1 MAYLSTIL
9 EHCDPQYNHNQI
21 SMVIADGLAS
31 IWHQGICNHHDGVAR
46 SLCIRSAQLN
56 DLSKW
61 SLFCGVYLDY
71 SMLVRARH
79 TAGSCASQP
88 RAKVCGPWNRFISP
102 WQNGRYFAENIFKCI
117 FVNAFSRA
125 GLAVWNVFMTRRVIN
140 CHKLCP
146 KQVYNASFR
155 QFRNVQD
162 NGEYKR
168 TIKAI
173 FCNSAPCLTYILCV
187 QMVTSQTIIQ
197 YLIDTSWIH
206 AY

>member
-1 MAYLSTIL
+1 MNWPSWAETISRRQNTFFQYFCNFYPNSGIHWTLKMTYVFQNL
-9 EHCDPQYNHNQI
+9 EVYMKTYFLYCFIKKWFQI
-21 SMVIADGLAS
+21 LVY
-31 IWHQGICNHHDGVAR
+31 HF
-46 SLCIRSAQLN
+46 N

-155 QFRNVQD
+155 QFRNV
-162 NGEYKR
+162 
-168 TIKAI
+168 
-173 FCNSAPCLTYILCV
+173 
-187 QMVTSQTIIQ
+187 
-197 YLIDTSWIH
+197 
-206 AY
+206 